1 MFDGGRSK
9 PLDALRLTVLEAKPL
24 TTFDNGCGICLGFGS
39 IWILDFTVV
48 IWTWDLSWIW

>member
-24 TTFDNGCGICLGFGS
+24 TMFDSLNLELGIYP
-39 IWILDFTVV
+39 
-48 IWTWDLSWIW
+48 DLSGSGGVNYEN